1 MTTHN
6 TQTAMFDI
14 QSLFNPKGSQELFK
28 TMASMN
34 ERMTAIFVEAGTRSV
49 EIMTATTKQSLSN
62 LSEVAQVREELADYT
77 KAYSEFA
84 QKQMD
89 LLKRSAQEVGEVTQK
104 AGTETQELTSE
115 VGEEVNGKVA
125 ASAEEATEKFSA
137 SAKEAGEKFTANAKE
152 ASERLTASTK
162 EATDKFKSA
171 AEDAADQS
179 ASDKTASASKKS
191 S

>member
-1 MTTHN
+1 MTTQN

-14 QSLFNPKGSQELFK
+14 QNLFNPKGSQDLFK

-49 EIMTATTKQSLSN
+49 EIMTATTKPSLSN
-62 LSEVAQVREELADYT
+62 LSEVAQVHEEPAEYT

-89 LLKRSAQEVGEVTQK
+89 LLKRSAQEVGEVNQK
-104 AGTETQELTSE
+104 AGTETQELISE

-125 ASAEEATEKFSA
+125 ASAKEATEKFSV
-137 SAKEAGEKFTANAKE
+137 SAKEAGEKFTA
-152 ASERLTASTK
+152 STK
-162 EATDKFKSA
+162 EATDKVKSA
-171 AEDAADQS
+171 AKDAADKS
-179 ASDKTASASKKS
+179 TSDKTSSASKKS

>member
-1 MTTHN
+1 MTTQN
-6 TQTAMFDI
+6 TQTPMFDM
-14 QSLFNPKGSQELFK
+14 QSLFNPKSSHELFK

-49 EIMTATTKQSLSN
+49 EIMTATAKQSLSN
-62 LSEVAQVREELADYT
+62 LSEVAQVREEPADYA

-89 LLKRSAQEVGEVTQK
+89 LLKRSAQDIGEVTQE

-115 VGEEVNGKVA
+115 LGEEVNGKVA
-125 ASAEEATEKFSA
+125 ASTKEATEKFS
-137 SAKEAGEKFTANAKE
+137 ANAKE
-152 ASERLTASTK
+152 ASERLTSSTE
-162 EATDKFKSA
+162 EATDKFKSVA
-171 AEDAADQS
+171 KDAAYKG
-179 ASDKTASASKKS
+179 ASDKTSSAFKKS

>member
-62 LSEVAQVREELADYT
+62 LSEVAQVREALRF
-77 KAYSEFA
+77 SRRGPPRRG
-84 QKQMD
+84 
-89 LLKRSAQEVGEVTQK
+89 LLFLLSRLVEGRRERTGNPRDRFCQGFIQVTRGDGFCQ
-104 AGTETQELTSE
+104 
-115 VGEEVNGKVA
+115 
-125 ASAEEATEKFSA
+125 
-137 SAKEAGEKFTANAKE
+137 
-152 ASERLTASTK
+152 
-162 EATDKFKSA
+162 
-171 AEDAADQS
+171 
-179 ASDKTASASKKS
+179 
-191 S
+191 

>member
-1 MTTHN
+1 MTTQN

-14 QSLFNPKGSQELFK
+14 QNLFNPKGSQDLFK
-28 TMASMN
+28 SVASMN

-62 LSEVAQVREELADYT
+62 LSEVAQVREEPAEYT

-89 LLKRSAQEVGEVTQK
+89 LLKRSAQEVGEVNQK
-104 AGTETQELTSE
+104 AGTETQELISE

-125 ASAEEATEKFSA
+125 ASA
-137 SAKEAGEKFTANAKE
+137 
-152 ASERLTASTK
+152 K

-171 AEDAADQS
+171 AKDAADKS

>member
-1 MTTHN
+1 MTTQN

-14 QSLFNPKGSQELFK
+14 QSLFDPKGSQDLFE

-34 ERMTAIFVEAGTRSV
+34 ERMTAIFVDAGTRSV

-62 LSEVAQVREELADYT
+62 LRDVAQVREEPADYA

-89 LLKRSAQEVGEVTQK
+89 LLKRSAQDVGEVTQK

-125 ASAEEATEKFSA
+125 ASA
-137 SAKEAGEKFTANAKE
+137 KEAGEKFTANAKE

-162 EATDKFKSA
+162 EATGKFNSA
-171 AEDAADQS
+171 AKGAADKS